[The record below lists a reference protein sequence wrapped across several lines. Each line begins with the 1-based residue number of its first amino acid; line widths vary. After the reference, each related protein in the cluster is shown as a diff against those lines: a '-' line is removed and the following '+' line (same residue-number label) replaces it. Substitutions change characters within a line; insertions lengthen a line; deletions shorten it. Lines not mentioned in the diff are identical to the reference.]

1 MPKAPQIRS
10 RTEQRN
16 KRTAVRKKATSG
28 RCLDAAH
35 GEAERARG
43 AVQRIAIEGRK
54 EDARTI
60 VGTRHKSGR
69 CPIIAMRPDE
79 VQASRFPVAVAR
91 SRRKKQS
98 LEGMRRRGKQFTT
111 LRLSESKD
119 RSRALPSKSKV
130 KPRRGLIQNS
140 ELMDSLR
147 EFDSTIVILRS
158 RATKNPYSCF
168 FTIPAFQAC
177 GPPPAKA
184 AARKRAPN
192 IKPFVILNEVDRR
205 TQRVQRPL
213 ADYAEQ
219 GGERQTQ
226 CSQTSVC

>member
-16 KRTAVRKKATSG
+16 KRTTVRKKATSG

-91 SRRKKQS
+91 SRRF
-98 LEGMRRRGKQFTT
+98 GAIARRNAAERET
-111 LRLSESKD
+111 
-119 RSRALPSKSKV
+119 
-130 KPRRGLIQNS
+130 IQNS
-140 ELMDSLR
+140 Q
-147 EFDSTIVILRS
+147 FKIHNAQLRS
-158 RATKNPYSCF
+158 NLSF
-168 FTIPAFQAC
+168 
-177 GPPPAKA
+177 
-184 AARKRAPN
+184 
-192 IKPFVILNEVDRR
+192 
-205 TQRVQRPL
+205 
-213 ADYAEQ
+213 
-219 GGERQTQ
+219 
-226 CSQTSVC
+226 

>member
-158 RATKNPYSCF
+158 IATKNLLISSIHSSCARPGRLRGSRF
-168 FTIPAFQAC
+168 QREPAP
-177 GPPPAKA
+177 G
-184 AARKRAPN
+184 ARSSVSEREQSLRDMLA
-192 IKPFVILNEVDRR
+192 IIVIEESILGKVTDVSLRS
-205 TQRVQRPL
+205 T
-213 ADYAEQ
+213 
-219 GGERQTQ
+219 
-226 CSQTSVC
+226 

>member
-1 MPKAPQIRS
+1 MIFHGKRKSRATQFYAGKFRSIRRS
-10 RTEQRN
+10 GPP
-16 KRTAVRKKATSG
+16 AATSG

-130 KPRRGLIQNS
+130 KPRRGLIQN
-140 ELMDSLR
+140 
-147 EFDSTIVILRS
+147 
-158 RATKNPYSCF
+158 AK
-168 FTIPAFQAC
+168 FTI
-177 GPPPAKA
+177 
-184 AARKRAPN
+184 N
-192 IKPFVILNEVDRR
+192 
-205 TQRVQRPL
+205 RVLFESSIPL
-213 ADYAEQ
+213 L
-219 GGERQTQ
+219 
-226 CSQTSVC
+226 SF